1 MAVEVSL
8 IFLSTEIWVTLF
20 NVFERLCCVWMHMLC
35 LIYSQRKYP
44 VEILACLDSNS
55 GTKLYI
61 QLSWQLCSW
70 DNEILTQMLG
80 RTSHFWR
87 GCLTGEKKSPVE
99 LWVLH
104 LHPLPE
110 DLDAISPSALVCWHC
125 CDRGPPAGWLMQQ
138 KLIIWPFQRLNI
150 QFKVLASCFLPEA
163 VRERSAPSLSL
174 CFVGNHVHVLRMFF
188 VLPSHHLH
196 SLCLSVQVSPFCKDT
211 RCIRLEPTLMTSF

>member
-1 MAVEVSL
+1 
-8 IFLSTEIWVTLF
+8 
-20 NVFERLCCVWMHMLC
+20 MHMLC

-80 RTSHFWR
+80 RTSRFWR

-104 LHPLPE
+104 LHSLPE

-125 CDRGPPAGWLMQQ
+125 CDRGPPAGWLTQQ
-138 KLIIWPFQRLNI
+138 KLIVWPFQRLNV
-150 QFKVLASCFLPEA
+150 QFKVLASLVPSGG
-163 VRERSAPSLSL
+163 REGKICPKPLSLLCRQPCSCSQDVLCVTFTSSSLS
-174 CFVGNHVHVLRMFF
+174 V
-188 VLPSHHLH
+188 
-196 SLCLSVQVSPFCKDT
+196 SLCASFPF
-211 RCIRLEPTLMTSF
+211 L